1 MVPWLHHFGLEVR
14 LGRVWQNKTTDHVD
28 HTVGRVWQNK
38 TTDHVAAGKSG

>member
-14 LGRVWQNKTTDHVD
+14 LSI
-28 HTVGRVWQNK
+28 TVGRVWQNK